1 MLLDV
6 LRKEKE
12 SIDITVYE
20 MLYTWWRSKHFCPQ
34 QERKVPYCQ
43 IQGSQKFQLMKHQ
56 LEVAAVYS
64 RQVALYSSL
73 AARVMAIVM
82 N

>member
-1 MLLDV
+1 MLTINIENLPLSTPASSRGGV
-6 LRKEKE
+6 
-12 SIDITVYE
+12 
-20 MLYTWWRSKHFCPQ
+20 
-34 QERKVPYCQ
+34 
-43 IQGSQKFQLMKHQ
+43 SQKFQLMKHQ

>member
-1 MLLDV
+1 MV
-6 LRKEKE
+6 LADAEDPIGLIVE
-12 SIDITVYE
+12 TSQYSWSDAS
-20 MLYTWWRSKHFCPQ
+20 LY
-34 QERKVPYCQ
+34 VP
-43 IQGSQKFQLMKHQ
+43 SQKFQLMKHQ